1 MKKILITGG
10 LGFIGSHLAREAVKK
25 GFDVTILSISDKKL
39 NNIED
44 FKDKVKLIIKDI
56 KNISAEDVADKDQI
70 YHLASTVDNYAVKEG
85 RPYEDIEINCV
96 GTISLLEACKNFNP
110 AAKIFLASTF
120 FVNGNVDKIP
130 VGPSAPCN
138 PLGLYGATRLAA
150 EHFFH
155 IYHKVF
161 GLNVV
166 IARFTNVFGDYEQGS
181 NKKKAG
187 FNYMINQA
195 VIGEELHL
203 YNNGDFFRDYIYV
216 DDVVSACMIIMDK
229 GETDKIYYVGRG
241 EFVKFKVLIDIIK
254 NNIPSLKVKAI
265 MPPDF
270 HKQVGIIDFVCD
282 NSELI
287 KLGWR
292 PQVSLEEGIK
302 KTIEFYQSRKT

>member
-1 MKKILITGG
+1 LEISCYV
-10 LGFIGSHLAREAVKK
+10 GFNKK

-195 VIGEELHL
+195 VIGEELPHS
-203 YNNGDFFRDYIYV
+203 YISCIYSKFMSKMV
-216 DDVVSACMIIMDK
+216 NINLLEIGVWK
-229 GETDKIYYVGRG
+229 GNSIKFWADCFPDGNITGIDNYLEYDQSVLEIPQKGKNYKILIKDAYDLK
-241 EFVKFKVLIDIIK
+241 FVKSIRKKFDV
-254 NNIPSLKVKAI
+254 
-265 MPPDF
+265 
-270 HKQVGIIDFVCD
+270 IIDDGPHTALVRYLEC
-282 NSELI
+282 
-287 KLGWR
+287 
-292 PQVSLEEGIK
+292 QVV
-302 KTIEFYQSRKT
+302 